1 MGEIRQSLIQED
13 PPPTYTATATASSTS
28 TSILLLIL
36 RTGENPPSV
45 QYTTTATE

>member
-13 PPPTYTATATASSTS
+13 PPSTYTAAASTSS

-36 RTGENPPSV
+36 HTGENPPSV